1 MEFDFVITDISS
13 IRMIDEKKY
22 KNNFVEYGSNLFS
35 NEIIFR
41 PNGYSTVTF
50 DGKVLETGPNS
61 IHILPKKNGGKYTV
75 EFLKPDYFID
85 IFFTTDKPFFK
96 EPILINP
103 VKNNKL
109 NSLFNKAFSCFLKKE
124 EGYEFECISLLYK
137 IFAELQKK
145 NYLPESKFSK
155 IAPAVKYIESNFLSK
170 NISCE
175 YLANICNIS
184 YSYLQRLFNEK
195 YGVPPKKYIIQL
207 KINYACDLLKNS
219 NCKIAETAEM
229 VGFED
234 LYFFSRQFKKYV
246 GLSPTE
252 YKRIHRYRKVKIR

>member
-1 MEFDFVITDISS
+1 M
-13 IRMIDEKKY
+13 
-22 KNNFVEYGSNLFS
+22 
-35 NEIIFR
+35 
-41 PNGYSTVTF
+41 
-50 DGKVLETGPNS
+50 
-61 IHILPKKNGGKYTV
+61 
-75 EFLKPDYFID
+75 
-85 IFFTTDKPFFK
+85 
-96 EPILINP
+96 
-103 VKNNKL
+103 
-109 NSLFNKAFSCFLKKE
+109 
-124 EGYEFECISLLYK
+124 
-137 IFAELQKK
+137 
-145 NYLPESKFSK
+145 ESKFSK

-175 YLANICNIS
+175 YLAAICNIS

-252 YKRIHRYRKVKIR
+252 YKRNPPV